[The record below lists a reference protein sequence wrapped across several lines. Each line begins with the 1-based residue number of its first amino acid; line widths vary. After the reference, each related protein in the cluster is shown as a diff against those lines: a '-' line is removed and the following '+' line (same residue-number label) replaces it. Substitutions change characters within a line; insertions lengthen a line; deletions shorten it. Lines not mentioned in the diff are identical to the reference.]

1 MTEAEMFR
9 DWFNNFLTVERF
21 ASYYGISVAEAK
33 RIISAGREQHEKE
46 AQKKM
51 THDEKNVLYWLLGA
65 ARFGY
70 LDLAQVAAWAG
81 SDISTKHIA
90 EVVTKLWEAQEK

>member
-1 MTEAEMFR
+1 MT
-9 DWFNNFLTVERF
+9 
-21 ASYYGISVAEAK
+21 SISHNQRGGA
-33 RIISAGREQHEKE
+33 R
-46 AQKKM
+46 KM